1 MSCVNLASKAS
12 ETGWRSLYTFN
23 LGARTQFYTAEWT
36 NSLASEGARAHTGI
50 LRKMRA
56 IDKWADWLFIGTENV
71 AADRAA
77 GCCRAASPNSFSRFI
92 CREVIVLCCSCLQKR
107 KKQSKMNESNGRQQL
122 CLKWNNHYHA
132 IQYNFETL
140 LQTEDFADVTL
151 ATEGQHIR
159 AHKIVLSSCSP
170 LFQVCHQNSFFIK
183 L

>member
-1 MSCVNLASKAS
+1 MRSLFKAALIWAACGIKSANFTLELLNLSSKAALLCIPADLDLGTRTKIHTAL
-12 ETGWRSLYTFN
+12 TGL
-23 LGARTQFYTAEWT
+23 
-36 NSLASEGARAHTGI
+36 

-56 IDKWADWLFIGTENV
+56 TDKWADWLFIGTENV
-71 AADRAA
+71 AAATATGCSRA
-77 GCCRAASPNSFSRFI
+77 RASPNSFSNSFAEKSLF
-92 CREVIVLCCSCLQKR
+92 CIVRCLQKR

-170 LFQVCHQNSFFIK
+170 LFQVC
-183 L
+183 